1 MPYQAAD
8 SSLATKSY
16 LDFKLDIR
24 EKRTDRSAYFNLH
37 LPSDV
42 FFEFQHLE
50 TRKNHT
56 HF

>member
-1 MPYQAAD
+1 MPYQAVD

-24 EKRTDRSAYFNLH
+24 EKRTDHSAYFNLH

-42 FFEFQHLE
+42 F
-50 TRKNHT
+50 
-56 HF
+56 

>member
-1 MPYQAAD
+1 MPYQAVD

-24 EKRTDRSAYFNLH
+24 EKRTDHSAYFNLH

-42 FFEFQHLE
+42 FFEFQPS
-50 TRKNHT
+50 RKEQ
-56 HF
+56 

>member
-1 MPYQAAD
+1 MPYQAID

-24 EKRTDRSAYFNLH
+24 EKRTDHSAYFNLH

-42 FFEFQHLE
+42 FLNFSHLE
-50 TRKNHT
+50 RRNNDTQ
-56 HF
+56 F